1 MTMTRMTGESGGM
14 AATGSRGRFHRPAG
28 RSPLSSL
35 VSREVARFIGGA
47 LLAAILVGLGT
58 FVVIGRDAEDEAIR
72 VAETITSVQ
81 GHSVIEPSITP
92 ALLTRSPA
100 AIADL
105 DVIVRQRILTSSV
118 VRVKIWDASGL
129 IVYSDE
135 HRLIGRT
142 FLLDSGKSAAL
153 RNGAVDADVSVLTDS
168 ENQYERSFG
177 KLLEVYLPVRGSE
190 RCPPAVRD
198 LPALRRHQQL
208 PGNGVVVLRAHP
220 RCRAAPA
227 RAGHGAAGRE
237 PGAAAAL
244 LPRRS

>member
-1 MTMTRMTGESGGM
+1 M
-14 AATGSRGRFHRPAG
+14 
-28 RSPLSSL
+28 
-35 VSREVARFIGGA
+35 
-47 LLAAILVGLGT
+47 
-58 FVVIGRDAEDEAIR
+58 
-72 VAETITSVQ
+72 
-81 GHSVIEPSITP
+81 
-92 ALLTRSPA
+92 TRSPA

-135 HRLIGRT
+135 HPLIGRT

-177 KLLEVYLPVRGSE
+177 KLLEVYLPVRA
-190 RCPPAVRD
+190 P
-198 LPALRRHQQL
+198 
-208 PGNGVVVLRAHP
+208 NGAPLLFETYQRYDAISSYQATVWSSFVPILG
-220 RCRAAPA
+220 CRPAPA
-227 RAGHGAAGRE
+227 RAGHGAAGCE